1 MVDQDKKTS
10 QFWVGVQTIIL
21 TATAAGIFLTIGR
34 RDQVL
39 AMNSSHIAELRQIST
54 DLVRSQVLSEAND
67 ANHGI
72 VLEDLKRRIEQ
83 LEIRSRE

>member
-10 QFWVGVQTIIL
+10 QFWVGLQTIVL
-21 TATAAGIFLTIGR
+21 SATAAGIFLTIGR
-34 RDQVL
+34 RDQIL

-67 ANHGI
+67 QNHAV
-72 VLEDLKRRIEQ
+72 VLEDLKRRIES
-83 LEIRSRE
+83 LENRSRE